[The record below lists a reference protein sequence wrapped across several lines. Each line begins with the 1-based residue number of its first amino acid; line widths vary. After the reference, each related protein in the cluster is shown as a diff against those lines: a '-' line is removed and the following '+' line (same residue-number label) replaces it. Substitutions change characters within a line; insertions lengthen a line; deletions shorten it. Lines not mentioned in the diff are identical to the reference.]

1 MLRNM
6 IDGIE
11 ALSAL
16 ERWGTASEAAS
27 HLRVT
32 QSAVSKRLSALR
44 EVVGFAVVVSS
55 GRRLEITPEGLDL
68 LERAR
73 PLLAEL
79 RDLAMPPE
87 SRAPTTLTL
96 ALSDSIAAS
105 FGPFVVAEAL
115 RRLPDLRIE
124 LHAHRSVLLVESV
137 RLGRYQMGLST
148 DLPTPPDLLHVPLV
162 EEPLAL
168 VSPAEPGP
176 DDRPLIT
183 IEPGAATWRATV
195 ASLRVHHS
203 DLLARPRIG
212 VESYSAALQMV
223 RAGFGD
229 GLVPLGLVL
238 QSEIGPASLRVLS
251 AVRRPISLLTRKT
264 VHHLARFGLLR
275 ETLAQATARWFTDRA
290 HERGIEI
297 EEIS

>member
-1 MLRNM
+1 M
-6 IDGIE
+6 DGIE

-16 ERWGTASEAAS
+16 ERWGTVSEAAS

-32 QSAVSKRLSALR
+32 QSAVSKRLMALR
-44 EVVGFAVVVSS
+44 EAVGFAVVVSS

-79 RDLAMPPE
+79 QDLALPTDVR
-87 SRAPTTLTL
+87 SPTTFSL

-105 FGPFVVAEAL
+105 FGPFVVADAL
-115 RRLPDLRIE
+115 QQLPDVRIE
-124 LHAHRSVLLVESV
+124 LHAHRSVLLIESV

-148 DLPTPPDLLHVPLV
+148 DLPTPLDLLHVPLI
-162 EEPLAL
+162 EEPMVL
-168 VSPAEPGP
+168 VSPDKILSLSSE
-176 DDRPLIT
+176 RPLIT
-183 IEPGAATWRATV
+183 IEPGAATWRATL
-195 ASLRVHHS
+195 SQMRRHHS
-203 DLLARPRIG
+203 ELLARTRIP

-238 QSEIGPASLRVLS
+238 QSEIPPERFRIFSDL
-251 AVRRPISLLTRKT
+251 RRPISLLTRKT
-264 VHHLARFGLLR
+264 VHQLARFGALR
-275 ETLAQATARWFTDRA
+275 DALARATAQWFSSRTHA
-290 HERGIEI
+290 TGIEQQ
-297 EEIS
+297 ELS